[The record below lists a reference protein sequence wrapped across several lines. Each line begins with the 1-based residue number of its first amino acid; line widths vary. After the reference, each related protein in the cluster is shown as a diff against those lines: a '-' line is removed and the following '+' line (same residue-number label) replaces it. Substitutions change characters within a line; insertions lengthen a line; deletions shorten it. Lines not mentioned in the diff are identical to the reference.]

1 MILHSFKFDPDAIP
15 DERKMIRMTP
25 AIRSLIHTINLIP
38 NATILEV
45 GISRGHS
52 TATILQSSPDLK
64 EYWGIDAYQPG
75 KDFLDTPT
83 REYTINEVNKIKKRA
98 FSNIRAQSNC
108 SIFKMYEDWTWNVVN
123 EFEDQYFD
131 FIFLDSYLNEKD
143 VEHELKRWYP
153 KLKVGGYYSGHDYA
167 YAQVKRPVNKFI
179 KDNNVKTYSI
189 FDSVWVWK
197 KV

>member
-1 MILHSFKFDPDAIP
+1 M
-15 DERKMIRMTP
+15 
-25 AIRSLIHTINLIP
+25 
-38 NATILEV
+38 
-45 GISRGHS
+45 
-52 TATILQSSPDLK
+52 
-64 EYWGIDAYQPG
+64 
-75 KDFLDTPT
+75 DTPT
-83 REYTINEVNKIKKRA
+83 REFSIDEVNTIKKRA
-98 FSNIRAQSNC
+98 FRNIRAQRNC

-167 YAQVKRPVNKFI
+167 YPQVKRPVKKFI
-179 KDNNVKTYSI
+179 KDNNVKIYSI